1 MSKDKNVNRENF
13 PSIASLIST
22 IDSRKKNSIMKNEDS
37 SHTPGEY
44 SWYHTNSYEE
54 ACNYAKFGWPDVLD
68 ELKKALR
75 ASIKRSAKFQV
86 VQKSVPNSNIVGYV
100 PHVPNAIQ
108 NLPKS
113 MIMTERFPQKRKT
126 IHVIYCNGG
135 NCHEDPEFYLKAGTA
150 MINALNIIERS
161 GIQVKID
168 LCFKP
173 SSCGEEYV
181 CPTVTLKD
189 YGQRFDLL
197 KLCFPLANS
206 SMQRRLGFR
215 WLETCP
221 TITKSDWAWGY
232 GRTIT
237 NHDDCVEILGDDST
251 YVMSNFWIRDHDYNI
266 EEILKYLDFKTNI

>member
-1 MSKDKNVNRENF
+1 MDNVNRENF
-13 PSIASLIST
+13 PSIANLIAT
-22 IDSRKKNSIMKNEDS
+22 IDSRPNCNVMSSCHTSQDKNFAWFNTK
-37 SHTPGEY
+37 
-44 SWYHTNSYEE
+44 SYKE
-54 ACNYAKFGWPDVLD
+54 ACNFAKFGWPEVLD
-68 ELKKALR
+68 DLKKALR
-75 ASIKRSAKFQV
+75 ASIKMSAKFQTV
-86 VQKSVPNSNIVGYV
+86 KKSMPHSHIVGYI

-108 NLPKS
+108 NLPNS
-113 MIMTERFPQKRKT
+113 MITTDRFPQKKKT

-135 NCHEDPEFYLKAGTA
+135 NCNEDPQFYLQAGTA

-161 GIQVKID
+161 GIQVRID

-173 SSCGEEYV
+173 STCSGEYV

-206 SMQRRLGFR
+206 SMQRRLGFK

-221 TITKSDWAWGY
+221 TITQSDWSWGY

-237 NHDDCVEILGDDST
+237 DHEECVKILGDGST
-251 YVMSNFWIRDHDYNI
+251 YVMSNFWIRDHNYKI
-266 EEILKYLDFKTNI
+266 EDILEYLDFKVNT